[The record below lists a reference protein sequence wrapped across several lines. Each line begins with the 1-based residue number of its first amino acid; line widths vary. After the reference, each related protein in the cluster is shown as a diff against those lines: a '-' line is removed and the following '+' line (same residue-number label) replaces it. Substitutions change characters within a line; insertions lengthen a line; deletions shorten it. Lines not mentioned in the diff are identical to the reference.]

1 METTQLRTPEVD
13 ADHAHGE
20 RATPTVPEA
29 DGAVVG
35 IFKSHAEA
43 EEVVKELQRSGF
55 DMKRLSVVGKGYH
68 SEDRPVGFYNT
79 GDRMKAWGGM
89 GAFWGAIWGIL
100 FGAAFFWVPGF
111 GPLAVAGPFVQ
122 MLAAG
127 LEGAVVVGGAGAL
140 GGALMGMGI
149 PRDSVL
155 KYETSLKANNYLVI
169 AHGTP
174 DEVEAARLTLHGSA
188 LEEPEVVG

>member
-1 METTQLRTPEVD
+1 MATTQLNAPGTATDQAPVDGAAPTTPQ
-13 ADHAHGE
+13 
-20 RATPTVPEA
+20 P

-43 EEVVKELQRSGF
+43 EEVIKELQRSGF

-68 SEDRPVGFYNT
+68 SEEHPLGFYNT

-89 GAFWGAIWGIL
+89 GAFWGGIWGLL
-100 FGAAFFWVPGF
+100 FGAAFFWVPGV
-111 GPLAVAGPFVQ
+111 GPLAVAGPFIQ
-122 MLAAG
+122 MLVGG
-127 LEGAVVVGGAGAL
+127 LEGAVVVGGVGAL
-140 GGALMGMGI
+140 GAALMSMGI

-174 DEVEAARLTLHGSA
+174 DEVEAARRTLHRSA
-188 LEEPEVVG
+188 VEDPEVVG